1 MKKLLLGTG
10 AIIALA
16 GAYLTLWP
24 VPIDPVSWD
33 APTSNGYTGVYAPNT
48 ALADMQRLPIGDTYG
63 PEDVAIRE
71 TDSGYEVYAS
81 GHKGE
86 IIKID
91 PNTLDF
97 TTIANT
103 GGVPL
108 GIEFANE
115 YDLIIADAYLGLMS
129 VNVDTGDVTLLTDS
143 VDGTPILYADDVD
156 IAPSGVMY
164 FSDASTKF
172 GAKAIGSTMSAS
184 LLEIME
190 HQRTGRVLSYDP
202 RDGMTR
208 VVADGFS
215 FSNGVALHPDGQS
228 ILVVETGTY
237 SVHRIWIDGPR
248 SGEREIIIDNLPG
261 FPDNI
266 NPGPMVDSATVTAM
280 PTFYVGLISKR
291 SDWLDDNAA
300 NPFMR
305 KLAMRLPASLRPSAV
320 DYTHIVQI
328 TADGEIIQTLQ
339 DPSGT
344 YPQATGAVM
353 APDGYLYVSS
363 LSAKTLARKHLGL
376 KTDRPEKE

>member
-1 MKKLLLGTG
+1 MMKKFLFG
-10 AIIALA
+10 AGAVIALT

-24 VPIDPVSWD
+24 VPIDPAPWD
-33 APTSNGYTGVYAPNT
+33 AEASLGYTGDFAPNT
-48 ALADMQRLPIGDTYG
+48 TLADMERIAIGQTYG

-71 TDSGYEVYAS
+71 KDGGYEVYVS

-91 PNTLDF
+91 PVTLTR
-97 TTIANT
+97 TTITNT

-115 YDLIIADAYLGLMS
+115 TDLIVADAYLGLMS
-129 VNVDTGDVTLLTDS
+129 VNVDTGAVNLLTNS

-156 IAPSGVMY
+156 IAPNGVIY

-172 GAKAIGSTMSAS
+172 GAKAIGSTMAAS

-190 HQRTGRVLSYDP
+190 HRKTGRVLSYDP
-202 RDGMTR
+202 RDGVTR

-215 FSNGVALHPDGQS
+215 FSNGVAMHPDGQS
-228 ILVVETGTY
+228 LLVVETGTY
-237 SVHRIWIDGPR
+237 SVHRIWVDGPR
-248 SGEREIIIDNLPG
+248 KGKREVIIGNLPG

-266 NPGPMVDSATVTAM
+266 NPGPLVDLPNVTSV
-280 PTFYVGLISKR
+280 PTFYVGLISQR
-291 SDWLDDNAA
+291 SDWLDANARK
-300 NPFMR
+300 PFMR
-305 KLAMRLPASLRPSAV
+305 KLAMRLPERLRPSAV

-328 TADGEIIQTLQ
+328 TADGQVIQTLQ
-339 DPSGT
+339 DPSGD

-353 APDGYLYVSS
+353 APDGHLYVSS
-363 LSAKTLARKHLGL
+363 LSATTLARKQLNP
-376 KTDRPEKE
+376 KN